1 MKNAVIKTGL
11 KLGPLLAYEQDIITF
26 FSPFNQ
32 LLSLDLA
39 AKVCDRMNH
48 VSDLG
53 AQKHENWVTEL
64 NELMKKYGDGDTDAV
79 TEPWPTQDR

>member
-1 MKNAVIKTGL
+1 M
-11 KLGPLLAYEQDIITF
+11 
-26 FSPFNQ
+26 
-32 LLSLDLA
+32 SLDLA

>member
-1 MKNAVIKTGL
+1 
-11 KLGPLLAYEQDIITF
+11 
-26 FSPFNQ
+26 
-32 LLSLDLA
+32 
-39 AKVCDRMNH
+39 MNH

-64 NELMKKYGDGDTDAV
+64 NELMKQYGDGDNDAV